1 MHELSITE
9 DILRISLEHA
19 GRAGAKRITD
29 IHLVVG
35 ELSGVVDDSIQFYMD
50 FLSPNTLAA
59 GARLDFRHIHTRL
72 RCRQCGREFEPQGMD
87 WNCPTCQSLGGEIV
101 AGKEFYVES
110 IEVE

>member
-1 MHELSITE
+1 MHELSVTE
-9 DILRISLEHA
+9 EILRIALEHA
-19 GRAGAKRITD
+19 ERAGARRITD

-50 FLSPNTLAA
+50 FLSPDTLAA
-59 GARLDFRHIHTRL
+59 GVKLDFRHVPARL
-72 RCRQCGREFEPQGMD
+72 HCRQCGHEFEPQGMD
-87 WNCPTCQSLGGEIV
+87 WNCPACHTLGGEIV